1 MAQKYTTLQDE
12 SLFRLKKGEGQHIFG
27 TQVGSAYD
35 PDFTNYLELTQRGAE
50 KARETN
56 EKMKFNIAQKGQ
68 ELERAKFEETERSN
82 LVTEQRL
89 AKLDKEEAS
98 RATVKQQEEYK
109 TGHQLRK
116 TESAKRTQDWI
127 SKISSSV
134 GTILATRSDE
144 RLKDIKGNFVKG
156 LNAILGLKPINFT
169 WKKETGMESESINS
183 GFSAQQVREFIPEA
197 VKEDDEGILSIADRT
212 IIATLV
218 NAVKELNDKVTELQ
232 KTQ

>member
-1 MAQKYTTLQDE
+1 MAQKYTTLQGE
-12 SLFRLKKGEGQHIFG
+12 SIDRLKKGEGQHIFG

-35 PDFTNYLELTQRGAE
+35 PDFMNYLELAQRGTE
-50 KARETN
+50 KARLTD
-56 EKMKFNIAQKGQ
+56 EKLKFNIAQKQQ

-89 AKLDKEEAS
+89 AKLDQEEAS
-98 RATVKQQEEYK
+98 RALVKQQEDYK
-109 TGHQLRK
+109 TAHQERK
-116 TESAKRTQDWI
+116 TAKEERAQSWVSTI
-127 SKISSSV
+127 ASSV
-134 GTILATRSDE
+134 GTILGTSDE

>member
-1 MAQKYTTLQDE
+1 MAQKYTTLQSE
-12 SLFRLKKGEGQHIFG
+12 SLDRLKGQHTFG
-27 TQVGSAYD
+27 TQVGSPYD
-35 PDFTNYLELTQRGAE
+35 PDFTNYLELAQRGTE
-50 KARETN
+50 KARLTD

-68 ELERAKFEETERSN
+68 ELERAKFEETTRSN

-89 AKLDKEEAS
+89 AKLDKETAS
-98 RATVKQQEEYK
+98 QAIVKQQEDYK
-109 TGHQLRK
+109 TAHQERK
-116 TESAKRTQDWI
+116 TESAERTQNWI

-134 GTILATRSDE
+134 GIIMNTKSDE

>member
-1 MAQKYTTLQDE
+1 MAQKYTTLQSE
-12 SLFRLKKGEGQHIFG
+12 SLDRLKGQHTFG
-27 TQVGSAYD
+27 TQVGSPYD
-35 PDFTNYLELTQRGAE
+35 PDFTNYLMLAQRGTE
-50 KARETN
+50 KARLTD
-56 EKMKFNIAQKGQ
+56 EKLKFNIAQKQQ
-68 ELERAKFEETERSN
+68 ELDRAKFEETERSN
-82 LVTEQRL
+82 LITEQRL
-89 AKLDKEEAS
+89 AQLDKEEAS
-98 RATVKQQEEYK
+98 RATVKEQEEYK

-116 TESAKRTQDWI
+116 TESAERTQKWV
-127 SKISSSV
+127 STISSSV
-134 GTILATRSDE
+134 GIIMGTRSDE

>member
-1 MAQKYTTLQDE
+1 MAQKYTTLQGE
-12 SLFRLKKGEGQHIFG
+12 SIDRLKKGEGQHIFG

-35 PDFTNYLELTQRGAE
+35 PDFMNYLTLAQRGTE
-50 KARETN
+50 KARLTDERL
-56 EKMKFNIAQKGQ
+56 KFDIARRQQ

-82 LVTEQRL
+82 LITEQRL
-89 AKLDKEEAS
+89 AKLDQEEAS
-98 RATVKQQEEYK
+98 RALVKQQEDYK
-109 TGHQLRK
+109 TAHQERK
-116 TESAKRTQDWI
+116 TESAERTQDWM

-134 GTILATRSDE
+134 GIIMNTKSDE

>member
-1 MAQKYTTLQDE
+1 MAQKYMTLQDE
-12 SLFRLKKGEGQHIFG
+12 SLSRLKGQHTFG
-27 TQVGSAYD
+27 TQIGSAYD
-35 PDFTNYLELTQRGAE
+35 PDFMNYSTLALRGTE
-50 KARETN
+50 KARLTD
-56 EKMKFNIAQKGQ
+56 EKLKFSIAQKQQ

-89 AKLDKEEAS
+89 AKLDQEEAS
-98 RATVKQQEEYK
+98 RAIVKQQEDYK
-109 TGHQLRK
+109 TAHQERK
-116 TESAKRTQDWI
+116 TESAERTQNWI

-134 GTILATRSDE
+134 GIIMNTKSDE

-197 VKEDDEGILSIADRT
+197 IKEDDKGILSIADRT

>member
-12 SLFRLKKGEGQHIFG
+12 SLSRLKKGEGQHIFG

-35 PDFTNYLELTQRGAE
+35 PDFTNYLTLTQRGAK
-50 KARETN
+50 KARETD
-56 EKMKFNIAQKGQ
+56 EKLKFNIAQKGQ

-82 LVTEQRL
+82 IVKEKRL
-89 AKLDKEEAS
+89 AKLDQEEAS
-98 RATVKQQEEYK
+98 QALVKQQEDYK
-109 TGHQLRK
+109 TGHQERK
-116 TESAKRTQDWI
+116 TAKEERTQKWI
-127 SKISSSV
+127 STIASSV
-134 GTILATRSDE
+134 GIILNTKSDE

>member
-12 SLFRLKKGEGQHIFG
+12 SLSRLKGQHTFG
-27 TQVGSAYD
+27 TQIGSAYD
-35 PDFTNYLELTQRGAE
+35 PDFMNYLNLAQRGTE
-50 KARETN
+50 KARLTD
-56 EKMKFNIAQKGQ
+56 EKLKFNIAQKQQ

-89 AKLDKEEAS
+89 AKLDQEKAS
-98 RATVKQQEEYK
+98 QAIVKQQEDYK
-109 TGHQLRK
+109 TAHQERK
-116 TESAKRTQDWI
+116 TAKEERTQSWV
-127 SKISSSV
+127 STISSSI
-134 GTILATRSDE
+134 GIIMGTRSDE

-197 VKEDDEGILSIADRT
+197 VKEDDKGILSIADRT

>member
-12 SLFRLKKGEGQHIFG
+12 SLSRLKKGEGQHIFG

-35 PDFTNYLELTQRGAE
+35 PDFTNYLTLAQRGTE
-50 KARETN
+50 KARLTD
-56 EKMKFNIAQKGQ
+56 EKMKFNIAQKQQ

-89 AKLDKEEAS
+89 AKLDKETAS
-98 RATVKQQEEYK
+98 QAIVKQQQDYR
-109 TGHQLRK
+109 TAHQERK
-116 TESAKRTQDWI
+116 TESAERTQNWI
-127 SKISSSV
+127 SKIASSV

>member
-12 SLFRLKKGEGQHIFG
+12 SLSRLKGQHTFG

-35 PDFTNYLELTQRGAE
+35 PDFMNYLTLAQRGTE
-50 KARETN
+50 KARLTD
-56 EKMKFNIAQKGQ
+56 EKLKFNIAQKQQ
-68 ELERAKFEETERSN
+68 ELDRAKFEETERSN
-82 LVTEQRL
+82 LITEQRL
-89 AKLDKEEAS
+89 AKKDQEEAS
-98 RATVKQQEEYK
+98 RAVVKQQEDYK
-109 TGHQLRK
+109 TAHQARK
-116 TESAKRTQDWI
+116 TEKEETQNWI

-134 GTILATRSDE
+134 GIIMNTKSDE

-197 VKEDDEGILSIADRT
+197 VKEDNEGILSIADRT

>member
-12 SLFRLKKGEGQHIFG
+12 SLSRLKGQHTFG

-35 PDFTNYLELTQRGAE
+35 PDFMNYLTLAQRGTE
-50 KARETN
+50 KARLTD
-56 EKMKFNIAQKGQ
+56 EKLKFNIAQKQQ
-68 ELERAKFEETERSN
+68 ELDRAKFEETERSN
-82 LVTEQRL
+82 LITEQRL
-89 AKLDKEEAS
+89 AKKDQEEAS
-98 RATVKQQEEYK
+98 RAVVKQQEDYK
-109 TGHQLRK
+109 TAHQERK
-116 TESAKRTQDWI
+116 TAKEERTQKWVSTI
-127 SKISSSV
+127 ASSV
-134 GTILATRSDE
+134 GIILGTSDE

>member
-12 SLFRLKKGEGQHIFG
+12 SLSRLKGQHTFG
-27 TQVGSAYD
+27 TQIGSAYD
-35 PDFTNYLELTQRGAE
+35 PDFMNYLNLAQRGTE
-50 KARETN
+50 KARLTD
-56 EKMKFNIAQKGQ
+56 EKLKFNIAQKQQ

-89 AKLDKEEAS
+89 AKLDQEKAS
-98 RATVKQQEEYK
+98 QAIVKQQEDYK
-109 TGHQLRK
+109 TAHQERK
-116 TESAKRTQDWI
+116 TESAERTQNWI

-134 GTILATRSDE
+134 GIIMGTRSDE

-197 VKEDDEGILSIADRT
+197 VKEDDKGILSIADRT

>member
-1 MAQKYTTLQDE
+1 MAQKYTTLQGE
-12 SLFRLKKGEGQHIFG
+12 SIDRLKKGEGQHIFG

-35 PDFTNYLELTQRGAE
+35 PDFMNYLTLAQRGTE
-50 KARETN
+50 KARLTD
-56 EKMKFNIAQKGQ
+56 EKLKFSIAQKQQ
-68 ELERAKFEETERSN
+68 ELDRAKFEETERSN
-82 LVTEQRL
+82 LITEQRL
-89 AKLDKEEAS
+89 AKLDQEEAS
-98 RATVKQQEEYK
+98 RAIVKQQEDYK
-109 TGHQLRK
+109 TAHQERK
-116 TESAKRTQDWI
+116 AAKEERTQSWVSTI
-127 SKISSSV
+127 ASSV
-134 GTILATRSDE
+134 GAILGTSDE

-197 VKEDDEGILSIADRT
+197 VREDDKGILSIADRT

>member
-12 SLFRLKKGEGQHIFG
+12 SLSRLKGQHTFG

-35 PDFTNYLELTQRGAE
+35 PDFMNYLNLAQRGTE
-50 KARETN
+50 KARLTD
-56 EKMKFNIAQKGQ
+56 EKLKFNIAQKQQ
-68 ELERAKFEETERSN
+68 ELDRAKFEETERSN

-89 AKLDKEEAS
+89 AKLDQEEAS
-98 RATVKQQEEYK
+98 RAVVKQQEDYK
-109 TGHQLRK
+109 TAHQARK
-116 TESAKRTQDWI
+116 TESAERSQNWI

-134 GTILATRSDE
+134 GIIMNTRSDE

-197 VKEDDEGILSIADRT
+197 VKEDDKGILSIADRT

>member
-12 SLFRLKKGEGQHIFG
+12 SLDRLKKGEGQHIFG

-35 PDFTNYLELTQRGAE
+35 PDFTNYLTLAQRGTE
-50 KARETN
+50 KARLTD
-56 EKMKFNIAQKGQ
+56 EKLKFNIAQKQQ
-68 ELERAKFEETERSN
+68 ELERAKFEETARSN

-89 AKLDKEEAS
+89 AKLDKETAS
-98 RATVKQQEEYK
+98 QAIVKQQEDYK
-109 TGHQLRK
+109 TAHQARK
-116 TESAKRTQDWI
+116 TEKEERTQSWVSTI
-127 SKISSSV
+127 ASSV
-134 GTILATRSDE
+134 GIILGTSDE